1 MEPLLRIVSRKD
13 VNILRKEELRNLRNL
28 RKDVNILRKEEKLK
42 EDLNK

>member
-13 VNILRKEELRNLRNL
+13 VNIRKEELRNL